1 MYSIDNILKTN
12 KLMYKI
18 IFIFSLAF
26 ILFFSIIGL
35 KDIINVSSIYNRKVK
50 SNISEYIPTD
60 NNMYKKV
67 YYFDADNRQFSCLD
81 SVVINNKNN
90 QIDKKTIYYNF
101 EDPNVCTTNII
112 KKTNLIVYIFII
124 LLCIPLLIGLIGM
137 IKINK
142 KINKIKM
149 LSKCGKLVKNLQY
162 EVVEMKKKNGN
173 ILYKAKTKYKVKNQ
187 VLILYSE
194 SIYDKKLFKEYPT
207 IDLLINEND
216 VNDYYLDFNIQV
228 ENK

>member
-35 KDIINVSSIYNRKVK
+35 KDIINVSSTYNRKVK

-142 KINKIKM
+142 KLNKIKM

-173 ILYKAKTKYKVKNQ
+173 IIYKAKTKYKFKNQ

-216 VNDYYLDFNIQV
+216 VNDYYLDFNIQID
-228 ENK
+228 K

>member
-35 KDIINVSSIYNRKVK
+35 KDIINVSSTYNRKVK

-81 SVVINNKNN
+81 SVVINKKNN

-112 KKTNLIVYIFII
+112 KKTNLIAYMFII
-124 LLCIPLLIGLIGM
+124 SLCIPLLIGLIGM

-142 KINKIKM
+142 KLNKIKM

-162 EVVEMKKKNGN
+162 EVVEIKKKNGN
-173 ILYKAKTKYKVKNQ
+173 ILYKAKTKYNFKNQ

>member
-18 IFIFSLAF
+18 IFIFSLVF

-35 KDIINVSSIYNRKVK
+35 KDIINVSSTYNRKVK

-142 KINKIKM
+142 KLNKIKM

>member
-35 KDIINVSSIYNRKVK
+35 KDIINVSSTYNRKVK

-60 NNMYKKV
+60 NNMYKKI

-90 QIDKKTIYYNF
+90 KIDKKTIYYNF

-124 LLCIPLLIGLIGM
+124 SLCIPLLIGLIGM

-162 EVVEMKKKNGN
+162 EVVEIKKKNGN

>member
-35 KDIINVSSIYNRKVK
+35 KDIINVSSTYNRKVK

-81 SVVINNKNN
+81 SVVINKKNN

-112 KKTNLIVYIFII
+112 KKTNLIVYMFII
-124 LLCIPLLIGLIGM
+124 SLCIPLLIGLIGM

-142 KINKIKM
+142 KLNKIKM

-162 EVVEMKKKNGN
+162 EVVEIKKKNGN
-173 ILYKAKTKYKVKNQ
+173 ILYKAKTKYKFKNQ

>member
-1 MYSIDNILKTN
+1 
-12 KLMYKI
+12 
-18 IFIFSLAF
+18 
-26 ILFFSIIGL
+26 
-35 KDIINVSSIYNRKVK
+35 
-50 SNISEYIPTD
+50 
-60 NNMYKKV
+60 
-67 YYFDADNRQFSCLD
+67 
-81 SVVINNKNN
+81 
-90 QIDKKTIYYNF
+90 
-101 EDPNVCTTNII
+101 
-112 KKTNLIVYIFII
+112 
-124 LLCIPLLIGLIGM
+124 M

-142 KINKIKM
+142 KLNKIKM

>member
-1 MYSIDNILKTN
+1 MYNIDNILKTN

-18 IFIFSLAF
+18 IFIVSLAF
-26 ILFFSIIGL
+26 ILFFSIFVL

-50 SNISEYIPTD
+50 SNVSEYIPTD

-67 YYFDADNRQFSCLD
+67 YYFDADNRRFSCLD

-124 LLCIPLLIGLIGM
+124 SLCIPLLIGLIGM

-216 VNDYYLDFNIQV
+216 VSDYFLDFNIQID
-228 ENK
+228 K

>member
-35 KDIINVSSIYNRKVK
+35 KDIINVSSTYNRKVK

-142 KINKIKM
+142 KLNKIKM

-173 ILYKAKTKYKVKNQ
+173 ILYKAKTKYKFKNQ

>member
-1 MYSIDNILKTN
+1 MYSIDNILETN

-35 KDIINVSSIYNRKVK
+35 KDIINVSSTYNRKVK

-90 QIDKKTIYYNF
+90 KIDKKTIYYNF

-124 LLCIPLLIGLIGM
+124 SLCIPLLIGLIGM